1 MCGYD
6 KIAALSTRRTMDKFD
21 RYLKLVIWLQKRY
34 TVNDQLLKSIGG
46 KPSRYTQLE
55 QLAFERLLG

>member
-1 MCGYD
+1 
-6 KIAALSTRRTMDKFD
+6 MDKFD
-21 RYLKLVIWLQKRY
+21 RYLKLARWLQKRY
-34 TVNDQLLKSIGG
+34 TVDDRLILTIGG